1 MSQSL
6 ASGAPASALV
16 PNSNFLQGKLDSVSF
31 SSVYLPVNGSKASGD
46 EPSRLCAQR
55 RYVLCP

>member
-16 PNSNFLQGKLDSVSF
+16 PNSNFLKG
-31 SSVYLPVNGSKASGD
+31 
-46 EPSRLCAQR
+46 LCNWIWS
-55 RYVLCP
+55 L